1 MFRARPRGRRS
12 VSRAPQRWRRRTVS
26 GARPRRRWRTV
37 FGTPVMMRRR
47 RQRRDAGTAPSDRN
61 APPAIGLC
69 QHDIDIAP
77 IPARF
82 LIPVVRRPV
91 LRVSVTAN
99 GVVKNIRIG
108 RTAVVDP
115 PLHLPKAA
123 VVAESVIKRIQWI
136 AQPLAAAENLLVI
149 ILPARRRLGRLAE
162 LTAHAFPT
170 RPQAMPLNP
179 DDSLGKA
186 HAAALKINVA
196 TAAPAHLP

>member
-99 GVVKNIRIG
+99 GVVKNIRSSKEHPHRKNCG
-108 RTAVVDP
+108 RRPAPPPPKSSRRRGKRNKAYSVDSP
-115 PLHLPKAA
+115 ATRCRRKSSRNNTSRPKALGAPRGTDCSCLPNAPPSNA
-123 VVAESVIKRIQWI
+123 VE
-136 AQPLAAAENLLVI
+136 P
-149 ILPARRRLGRLAE
+149 
-162 LTAHAFPT
+162 
-170 RPQAMPLNP
+170 
-179 DDSLGKA
+179 
-186 HAAALKINVA
+186 
-196 TAAPAHLP
+196 